1 MAFCSNCGAQAE
13 NGAKFCAICGQPI
26 PVAAAQE
33 PAPQYQP
40 PQYQQ
45 PPYQAPQYQQPQY
58 QAPPYQQPAYQAP
71 QYQQPSSQSQPY
83 QYNPYQP
90 APQAN
95 ASGAKKTAVTAL
107 IFCGAAVVLYIAAM
121 VASRI
126 AYNSMSAMV
135 TTPVSVYI
143 TQFIKFGLCAIFPFL
158 AMRAAAIGNVQSA
171 KGVRTGTTIYLV
183 VQGLMVLAK
192 LIVAI
197 AMRFMG
203 GINANIGSA
212 VSAISSYIAGSN
224 LLSDLL
230 YLNIRSPFFASSL
243 LHFLSA
249 AACIVVTIL
258 TLSAAGKMK
267 KA

>member
-1 MAFCSNCGAQAE
+1 MAFCPNCGANAE

-26 PVAAAQE
+26 PVTAAQE
-33 PAPQYQP
+33 SAPQYQV

-45 PPYQAPQYQQPQY
+45 PQYQAPQYQQPQY
-58 QAPPYQQPAYQAP
+58 QAP
-71 QYQQPSSQSQPY
+71 QYQQPQYQATQYQQPQY
-83 QYNPYQP
+83 QVPQGNPYQP

-95 ASGAKKTAVTAL
+95 PSGAKKTARTAL
-107 IFCGAAVVLYIAAM
+107 IFCGVAVVLYIAAM

-126 AYNSMSAMV
+126 AYNYLSASV
-135 TTPVSVYI
+135 TTPLSVYV

-158 AMRAAAIGNVQSA
+158 AMRAAATENFQSA
-171 KGVRTGTTIYLV
+171 KGVRTGTTVYLA
-183 VQGLMVLAK
+183 VQGLMVLVK

-203 GINANIGSA
+203 GINANINSA
-212 VSAISSYIAGSN
+212 VSVISSYIAGSN

-230 YLNIRSPFFASSL
+230 YLNIRSPFFVSTL

-249 AACIVVTIL
+249 AVCLVVTIL